1 MVVTSSAQS
10 THLLLQQVDF
20 LLHYFGRTWGMA
32 RILSFFELRQK
43 LQTRRISFH
52 HWFMGNL
59 SMFTSLWSFE
69 LPGFNL
75 NIWGF
80 YWLSFRL
87 SLWCRLG
94 FHLCLCCGNSFGL
107 WSLAV
112 GKDWEKQDFRHVF
125 DMLLIINVLGL
136 MTIWITQVSSV
147 FLFPVNTK
155 VLLVLLLVPH
165 VPWWWEQQQSAK
177 GSKQQTSRAQQSFFF
192 SAHDQSRNARNV
204 TTPDINL
211 DESCT
216 SFWLWTVCTPCDIK
230 PAWGGSQCQ
239 GQEFPCHA
247 TSDWQSQPFPR
258 AYKKASNWYELLGN
272 FSTSCH
278 SILPCLSSLLRLR
291 ERYMVSSKVKMA
303 PASLEIIE
311 THEA

>member
-43 LQTRRISFH
+43 LQTLRISFH

-59 SMFTSLWSFE
+59 SMFTTLWSFE
-69 LPGFNL
+69 LPSFNL

-125 DMLLIINVLGL
+125 DMLLIINVLSL
-136 MTIWITQVSSV
+136 ITIWITQVSCFS
-147 FLFPVNTK
+147 FSFPG
-155 VLLVLLLVPH
+155 
-165 VPWWWEQQQSAK
+165 QYQGAFGFAF
-177 GSKQQTSRAQQSFFF
+177 GSSRALVMRTTAICEGKQTANIWGPAKFLLSSRPIQECEERNHSWYKSWWILYIFLTLDSLYTMRHQASLGRVPVSRPGIPLSRDIRLTVATF
-192 SAHDQSRNARNV
+192 SA
-204 TTPDINL
+204 
-211 DESCT
+211 
-216 SFWLWTVCTPCDIK
+216 
-230 PAWGGSQCQ
+230 
-239 GQEFPCHA
+239 
-247 TSDWQSQPFPR
+247 
-258 AYKKASNWYELLGN
+258 
-272 FSTSCH
+272 
-278 SILPCLSSLLRLR
+278 CL
-291 ERYMVSSKVKMA
+291 
-303 PASLEIIE
+303 
-311 THEA
+311 